1 MAGEGSMLHA
11 IITMRN
17 NRRERKS
24 KLEKLKNTSNN
35 REKNI
40 DPIKASPEL
49 LRNIRTTLQEE
60 NKKLIRLAII
70 RTSFLMIFI
79 CLVIY
84 IINLNWNSFSS
95 FFHIKF

>member
-35 REKNI
+35 REKNL

-49 LRNIRTTLQEE
+49 LRNIRTNLQAESRTKTRKAIVKTSVLLLLITVLIYFF
-60 NKKLIRLAII
+60 NKNWHL
-70 RTSFLMIFI
+70 
-79 CLVIY
+79 IY
-84 IINLNWNSFSS
+84 IALN
-95 FFHIKF
+95 

>member
-49 LRNIRTTLQEE
+49 LRNIRTKLQNE
-60 NKKLIRLAII
+60 NKKRIQKAIVQTSIVLILIAILI
-70 RTSFLMIFI
+70 YFI
-79 CLVIY
+79 
-84 IINLNWNSFSS
+84 NANWSTISNYFGD
-95 FFHIKF
+95 

>member
-1 MAGEGSMLHA
+1 MAGEGLMLHA

-35 REKNI
+35 RKKNI

-49 LRNIRTTLQEE
+49 LRNIRTNLQAESRTKTRKAIVKTSVLLLLITVLIYFF
-60 NKKLIRLAII
+60 NKNWHLIYVA
-70 RTSFLMIFI
+70 
-79 CLVIY
+79 
-84 IINLNWNSFSS
+84 LN
-95 FFHIKF
+95 

>member
-24 KLEKLKNTSNN
+24 KLEKLKNTSNH

-49 LRNIRTTLQEE
+49 LRNIRTKLQTES
-60 NKKLIRLAII
+60 KTKTRKAII
-70 RTSFLMIFI
+70 KTCVLL
-79 CLVIY
+79 LVITSLIY
-84 IINLNWNSFSS
+84 FCNKNWQMIYAVLN
-95 FFHIKF
+95 

>member
-35 REKNI
+35 RKKNI
-40 DPIKASPEL
+40 DPIRASPEL
-49 LRNIRTTLQEE
+49 LRNIRTKLQAE
-60 NKKLIRLAII
+60 NKTKTRNAIVKTSVLLLLI
-70 RTSFLMIFI
+70 TVFI
-79 CLVIY
+79 YFANKNWHLIY
-84 IINLNWNSFSS
+84 AVLN
-95 FFHIKF
+95 